1 MGRRGAGWGEILTLS
16 ALDQGS
22 TRLRGGEEGR
32 GGERQARFDGRERAR
47 GVKRRRKVRF
57 VRARKEARA
66 RFRSHG
72 QTVRTFCTA
81 PTVAVIMACAVERKL
96 RFVRWAVG
104 AYLQQGDGEVDG
116 IHVVH
121 DPRARGG
128 VAEGHD
134 NLLAQEC
141 LMREGRRGGERPGRQ
156 AVEIFGGGK
165 SNRGKEATLRGRRL

>member
-1 MGRRGAGWGEILTLS
+1 MPLIRGRRGCGGAGKGEGAS
-16 ALDQGS
+16 VRRGS
-22 TRLRGGEEGR
+22 TVES
-32 GGERQARFDGRERAR
+32 ARAASQ
-47 GVKRRRKVRF
+47 KRRRKVRF

>member
-1 MGRRGAGWGEILTLS
+1 MPLIRGRRGCGGAGKGEGAS
-16 ALDQGS
+16 VRRGS
-22 TRLRGGEEGR
+22 TVES
-32 GGERQARFDGRERAR
+32 
-47 GVKRRRKVRF
+47 
-57 VRARKEARA
+57 ARA
-66 RFRSHG
+66 RVAETAAKGPFRQGPKGGARAVPITRANS
-72 QTVRTFCTA
+72 QNFCTA

-165 SNRGKEATLRGRRL
+165 SYRGKEATLRGRRL